1 MAAGDYGTAPASY
14 TPDVIYSG
22 MIGKIAKQVIEGT
35 TIRSKFAGLFKEPMR
50 FGKDLEAALIKAA
63 TGKDYTPTGDVT
75 AADPS
80 ADVLIFKNSKKRT
93 YSVKIDYNRINEI
106 AVDGERAQRE
116 AEMIVQSLYS
126 GAFADENTYILSA
139 FSGATA
145 GTPSSAGTV
154 QIVSGSNYTIP
165 TDTASA
171 QKLLQAIKDYAKY
184 IRQGDTSVNPRA
196 NSCIADT
203 VCMIIPAKVM
213 TAIDVYGRLDFNNN
227 EYSRFDVD
235 EVYEYIPASGGDDS
249 IYIFDTKYAQF
260 CKLHEDSYKEADKA
274 GNDNVDAFLHTYRQY
289 AACPLFS
296 AVKLEQGTGGSN

>member
-1 MAAGDYGTAPASY
+1 MAAGDYGLAPASY

-93 YSVKIDYNRINEI
+93 YSVKIDHNRIDEI
-106 AVDGERAQRE
+106 AIDGERAQRE
-116 AEMIVQSLYS
+116 AEMIVESLYS
-126 GAFADENTYILSA
+126 GAFKDENDYILSV

-145 GTPSSAGTV
+145 AAPSAAGTT
-154 QIVSGSNYTIP
+154 QIVQGSTYTTP

-171 QKLLQAIKDYAKY
+171 QKLLQNIKNYAKY
-184 IRQGDTSVNPRA
+184 IREGDASVNPRT

-203 VCMIIPAKVM
+203 VCMIIPTPVL
-213 TAIDVYGRLDFNNN
+213 TAIDVYGRLDFKNN

-235 EVYEYIPASGGDDS
+235 EVYEYIPTSGGDAS

-289 AACPLFS
+289 AGCPLFG
-296 AVKLEQGTGGSN
+296 AVKMAVAGE